1 MTHLAATPRPLSAG
15 GAERLARYFW
25 PIAGALLALRL
36 VIDAR
41 AELVPDEAFYW
52 TWTRHLSAGYFD
64 HPPMVAWMVWVST
77 RLLGNTELAVR
88 LPAAILS
95 LGSLAVL
102 VRLARRLLGDSRAV
116 GFVIMMW
123 IAGPL
128 LPVIGTIHTPDAS
141 ATFFS
146 VCALACA
153 VRISD
158 CDDGND
164 SRDNSDRAGAGGLWV
179 LFGLFTGLALLSKYT
194 TVLVPGGVGLAMLTS
209 RRGRAHLARP
219 WPYLSALVALA
230 VFSPVIYWNASH
242 QWASF
247 LFQLRH
253 GASGDIA
260 EDAHGVLKILLRRAG
275 GLGEFVGGQAVVWTP
290 VLFVVTLIVIVV
302 NWGKYG
308 RLRNADRTL
317 LWCGTLPL
325 IFFGW
330 ASTRSHGEINWPAF
344 AYFPLSLLVARYL
357 SENWEGNR
365 VHWVRKGCEVA
376 LCFTVGVHLLGTPS
390 IQQRLLKWHWPI
402 PHQVTDLSGW
412 REYGRQLAQRANGA
426 PVVCNRH
433 QDAGEAAFYMPGQPD
448 VWCEGIGFRTTA
460 FDYFDRGR
468 PDYAN
473 TPRVLFVGRHAEMFA
488 EAFHYPFMRRER
500 DVVLPGLGKN
510 RGRTVTLVERAKE

>member
-1 MTHLAATPRPLSAG
+1 
-15 GAERLARYFW
+15 
-25 PIAGALLALRL
+25 
-36 VIDAR
+36 
-41 AELVPDEAFYW
+41 
-52 TWTRHLSAGYFD
+52 
-64 HPPMVAWMVWVST
+64 
-77 RLLGNTELAVR
+77 
-88 LPAAILS
+88 
-95 LGSLAVL
+95 
-102 VRLARRLLGDSRAV
+102 
-116 GFVIMMW
+116 
-123 IAGPL
+123 
-128 LPVIGTIHTPDAS
+128 
-141 ATFFS
+141 
-146 VCALACA
+146 
-153 VRISD
+153 
-158 CDDGND
+158 
-164 SRDNSDRAGAGGLWV
+164 LWL

-194 TVLVPGGVGLAMLTS
+194 TVLVPGAVTFALLTS
-209 RRGRAHLARP
+209 RKGRSHLARP

-230 VFSPVIYWNASH
+230 VFSPVIYWNATH

-260 EDAHGVLKILLRRAG
+260 EDAHGALQILLRRAG

-290 VLFVVTLIVIVV
+290 LLFGLTLIVIVV

-357 SENWEGNR
+357 GENWEGNR
-365 VHWVRKGCEVA
+365 VHWARKGCEVA
-376 LCFTVGVHLLGTPS
+376 IFFTVGVHLLGTPS
-390 IQQRLLKWHWPI
+390 IQQQLLRWHWPI

-412 REYGRQLAQRANGA
+412 REYGRQLAQRAGGA

-448 VWCEGIGFRTTA
+448 VWCEGIGFRPTA

-488 EAFHYPFMRRER
+488 EAFHYPFMQREA

-510 RGRTVTLVERAKE
+510 RGRTVTRVERAKE